1 LLTPEAAA
9 ARKEQGN
16 KMKRA
21 LDGIRVL
28 DMGSYIAAPYCAMC
42 LADHG
47 AEVVRVEPPG
57 GKIDRQLD
65 PFAPDGQPMM
75 YGLSYHRNKKNITLN
90 LRSETGRQLLDALAK
105 KFDILVHNYP
115 KGTQEALVLDYERL
129 KNINPALIVVA
140 VSGFGQTGPYSERP
154 CFDAIAQ
161 AMSGVMSYTGY
172 PDGPPLRSGPAY
184 IDFNTGV
191 RAALGAMMAYLE
203 RTKSGLGQLVDVA
216 LFDVAF
222 GISAASGCAAE
233 YMVLGEVRKA
243 VGNGGFY
250 AYCCSAPATDGYVM
264 INIVGNNLWKRMCGI
279 LNREDLTT
287 DLRFHTNL
295 ARYRN
300 YKAID
305 EVIYAWIK
313 DKTVAEA
320 MKILDEARIP
330 CGPVN
335 DVPASLKVPQ
345 VAAREM
351 LVEIDYPSV
360 GKVPVPGVDIKLS
373 RTPGKIARRAS
384 FLGEDNEAV
393 YSGLL
398 GYNADDL
405 KRFQE
410 EGAI

>member
-1 LLTPEAAA
+1 
-9 ARKEQGN
+9 
-16 KMKRA
+16 MKRA

-57 GKIDRQLD
+57 GKIDRELG
-65 PFAPDGQPMM
+65 PFAPDGQSMM
-75 YGLSYHRNKKNITLN
+75 YGLSYQRNKKNITLN
-90 LRSETGRQLLDALAK
+90 LRSETGKRLLDELVK

-115 KGTQEALVLDYERL
+115 KGTEEADTLDYDRL
-129 KNINPALIVVA
+129 SGINPALIVVA
-140 VSGFGQTGPYSERP
+140 VSGFGQNGPYAERP

-161 AMSGVMSYTGY
+161 AMSGTMSYTGY
-172 PDGPPLRSGPAY
+172 PGGEPLRAGPSY
-184 IDFNTGV
+184 IDFNTGA
-191 RAALGAMMAYLE
+191 RAALGAVMACYE

-222 GISAASGCAAE
+222 GIATASGCAAE
-233 YMVLGEVRKA
+233 YQVWGEVRKA

-250 AYCCSAPATDGYVM
+250 AYCCSAPAQDGFLM
-264 INIVGNNLWKRMCGI
+264 INIVGNNLWRRMCRV
-279 LNREDLTT
+279 LDREDMIT
-287 DLRFHTNL
+287 DDRFKDNL

-300 YKAID
+300 YPAID
-305 EVIYAWIK
+305 EVVYAWIE

-320 MKILDEARIP
+320 MAILDKAGIP
-330 CGPVN
+330 CGRVN
-335 DVPASLKVPQ
+335 DVPASLKIPQ

-351 LVEIDYPSV
+351 LVEIDYP
-360 GKVPVPGVDIKLS
+360 GTGTVPVLGVEIKLS
-373 RTPGKIARRAS
+373 RTPGKVARRAS

-398 GYNADDL
+398 GYDPGDL
-405 KRFQE
+405 KRFRE
-410 EGAI
+410 ENTI